1 MEYEITGD
9 NLQLVTLH
17 VQGGE
22 TVYAEAGA
30 MNHMSS
36 NMDMQAKAKGGLMKG
51 FKRMVSGE
59 SFFITEF
66 TSQGDGFVA
75 FGGNVPGKIEAIQI
89 SPGNEFLA
97 QRDAFLC
104 AENGVDMDVAFTK
117 KLGAGFFGGEGFIL
131 QKYSGQGTVFI
142 HACGDFIVKD
152 LQPGE
157 TLKVDTGSVVGF
169 ESSVQ
174 YDITRAGGI
183 KTSLFGGEGLF
194 LTTLTGPG
202 RVIIQSLSIANLA
215 AALAPHMSIG
225 DSGSSGSG
233 GLSIGKLIGD

>member
-17 VQGGE
+17 LQGDE
-22 TVYAEAGA
+22 TVYAEAGV

-36 NMDMQAKAKGGLMKG
+36 NIDMQAKAKGGLMKG
-51 FKRMVSGE
+51 LKRMVSGE

-66 TSQGDGFVA
+66 TAQGDGFVA
-75 FGGNVPGKIEAIQI
+75 FGGNVPGKIEAIPI

-97 QRDAFLC
+97 HRDAFLC
-104 AENGVDMDVAFTK
+104 AENGVDMDVEFTK

-131 QKYSGQGTVFI
+131 QKYSGQGIVFI
-142 HACGDFIVKD
+142 HACGDFVIKD

-202 RVIIQSLSIANLA
+202 RVIIQSLSISNLA

-233 GLSIGKLIGD
+233 GLSIGKLLGD

>member
-51 FKRMVSGE
+51 LKRMVSGE

-66 TSQGDGFVA
+66 TPQGDGFVA

-104 AENGVDMDVAFTK
+104 SENGVDMDIAFTK

-152 LQPGE
+152 LEPGE
-157 TLKVDTGSVVGF
+157 TLKVDTGSLVGF

-202 RVIIQSLSIANLA
+202 KVIIQSLSISNLA

-233 GLSIGKLIGD
+233 GLGKLLGD

>member
-1 MEYEITGD
+1 MKYEITGD

-17 VQGGE
+17 LNGGE

-30 MNHMSS
+30 MNHMS
-36 NMDMQAKAKGGLMKG
+36 NNIGMEAQAKGGVLKG
-51 FKRMVSGE
+51 LKRMVSGE

-66 TSQGDGFVA
+66 TAQGDGFVA

-89 SPGNEFLA
+89 AQGKEFMA

-104 AENGVDMDVAFTK
+104 AESGVDMDVAFTK
-117 KLGAGFFGGEGFIL
+117 KLGAGLFGGEGFIL

-142 HACGDFIVKD
+142 HACGDFVIKN

-157 TLKVDTGSVVGF
+157 TIKVDTGSVVGF
-169 ESSVQ
+169 DSTVT

-183 KTSLFGGEGLF
+183 KTSLFGGEGIF
-194 LTTLTGPG
+194 LTQLTGPG
-202 RVIIQSLSIANLA
+202 RIIIQSLSIAGLA
-215 AALAPHMSIG
+215 GALRPFFPTGS
-225 DSGSSGSG
+225 SSSGSG
-233 GLSIGKLIGD
+233 GLSIGGLLGDR

>member
-51 FKRMVSGE
+51 LKRMVSGE

-66 TSQGDGFVA
+66 TPQGDGFVA

-89 SPGNEFLA
+89 SPGNEFMA

-104 AENGVDMDVAFTK
+104 SENGVDMDIAFTK

-152 LQPGE
+152 LEAGE
-157 TLKVDTGSVVGF
+157 TLKVDTGSLVGF

-202 RVIIQSLSIANLA
+202 KVIIQSLSISNLA
-215 AALAPHMSIG
+215 AALAPHMGIG

-233 GLSIGKLIGD
+233 GLSIGKLLGD

>member
-17 VQGGE
+17 LQGDE
-22 TVYAEAGA
+22 TVYAEAGV

-36 NMDMQAKAKGGLMKG
+36 NIDMQAKAKGGLMKG
-51 FKRMVSGE
+51 LKRMVSGE

-66 TSQGDGFVA
+66 TAQGDGFVA
-75 FGGNVPGKIEAIQI
+75 FGGNVPGKIEAIPI

-104 AENGVDMDVAFTK
+104 AENGVDMDVEFTK

-131 QKYSGQGTVFI
+131 QKYSGQGIVFI
-142 HACGDFIVKD
+142 HACGDFVIKD

-202 RVIIQSLSIANLA
+202 RVIIQSLSISNLA
-215 AALAPHMSIG
+215 AALVPHMSIG

-233 GLSIGKLIGD
+233 GLSIGKLLGD

>member
-17 VQGGE
+17 LQGGE

-51 FKRMVSGE
+51 LKRMVSGE

-66 TSQGDGFVA
+66 TPQGDGFVA

-104 AENGVDMDVAFTK
+104 SENGVDMDIAFTK

-142 HACGDFIVKD
+142 HACGDFIVKN
-152 LQPGE
+152 LEPGE
-157 TLKVDTGSVVGF
+157 TLKVDTGSLVGF

-202 RVIIQSLSIANLA
+202 KVIIQSLSISNLA